1 MCSRMRS
8 LLLSLLI
15 MGVIGAWLSPAVGVS
30 HEDQAQLLAA
40 ELRCPVCQNLSVA
53 DSPSEMANQMR
64 DLVREKLQN
73 GESPD
78 QIRAYFVSRYGE
90 WILLSPKREGFNWVA
105 WLLPFGAILGGA
117 GVIALVVRRA
127 STKSRPL
134 DDEKESPLDSRYV
147 QRLEAE
153 LRESER

>member
-1 MCSRMRS
+1 MDRVFQ
-8 LLLSLLI
+8 SLLI
-15 MGVIGAWLSPAVGVS
+15 VAVLWTWWPSTIRAVS
-30 HEDQAQLLAA
+30 HEDQTQLLAA

-64 DLVREKLQN
+64 DVIREKLQN

-78 QIRAYFVSRYGE
+78 QILAYFVSRYGE

-127 STKSRPL
+127 SKKGRGS
-134 DDEKESPLDSRYV
+134 DDEKQPLLDPRYV
-147 QRLEAE
+147 QRLEAD